1 MKQYIQNRFPHT
13 HTDKTK
19 NKKNKKVTNNVASC
33 IIVYC
38 VDL

>member
-1 MKQYIQNRFPHT
+1 MTQYIQNRFPHT
-13 HTDKTK
+13 HTDKT
-19 NKKNKKVTNNVASC
+19 KNKKVTNNVASC